1 MKLVRYGDKGA
12 EKPGLIDKSGQLR
25 DLSAHIKDLT
35 GETYSPASLKK
46 LAEIDPASLPSVP
59 GTPRLGP
66 PVTGISKFVA
76 IGLNYADHAKETGA
90 QIPTEPIFF
99 LKANTALSG
108 PNDPVE
114 KPRGSTK
121 LDWEVEIAAI
131 IGTRAKYVSEADAL
145 NHVAGYCVCN
155 DVSERYFQQER
166 GGQWTKGKS
175 CDTFGPI
182 GPWLV
187 TKDEVPDPQNLPL
200 WLKVNGETMQNGS
213 TKLDWEVEI
222 AAIIGTRAK
231 YVSEADALNHVAGYC
246 VCNDVSERNFQIE
259 RLGQWTKGKSHDTFG
274 PLGPWLVTR
283 DEISDVQ
290 KLSMWLDVNGQR
302 RQTGSTTTMIFSMA
316 QCIAY
321 VSQFMTLLPG
331 DVITTGTP
339 PGVGM
344 GMKPQQFLNVGD
356 VVTLGIEQL
365 GEQRQE
371 IVAA

>member
-1 MKLVRYGDKGA
+1 MKLVRYGNKGA

-25 DLSAHIKDLT
+25 DLSGHIKDLD
-35 GETYSPASLKK
+35 GEAYSPASLKK
-46 LAEIDPASLPSVP
+46 LAAIDPASLPSVP
-59 GTPRLGP
+59 GNQRLGA

-76 IGLNYADHAKETGA
+76 IGLNYSDHAKETGA
-90 QIPTEPIFF
+90 NIPSEPIIFM
-99 LKANTALSG
+99 KANTSLSG

-114 KPRGSTK
+114 KPR
-121 LDWEVEIAAI
+121 
-131 IGTRAKYVSEADAL
+131 
-145 NHVAGYCVCN
+145 
-155 DVSERYFQQER
+155 
-166 GGQWTKGKS
+166 
-175 CDTFGPI
+175 
-182 GPWLV
+182 
-187 TKDEVPDPQNLPL
+187 
-200 WLKVNGETMQNGS
+200 GS

-283 DEISDVQ
+283 DEIVDVQ
-290 KLSMWLDVNGQR
+290 NLGMWLDVNGQR
-302 RQTGSTTTMIFSMA
+302 RQTGSTKTMIFSMA

-344 GMKPQQFLNVGD
+344 GMQPQQFLNVGD
-356 VVTLGIEQL
+356 VVSLGIDGL